1 MLPYGRKD
9 PLPFPFSGRS
19 PVSGLCQTKTQRE
32 TGVKRVETAGVYPLA
47 HCRGTANSPLN
58 LSEKLSALIERIAC
72 AVQVHQQTTAEKAAA
87 QTGRIADATHIPRKI
102 SAEKRKSSNFCCC
115 LDVGVELSS
124 RAVASQVLSP

>member
-1 MLPYGRKD
+1 MLPCGRKD

-19 PVSGLCQTKTQRE
+19 PVSGLRQTKKQRE
-32 TGVKRVETAGVYPLA
+32 TGVKRVETVGVYPLA
-47 HCRGTANSPLN
+47 HRRGTANSPLN
-58 LSEKLSALIERIAC
+58 LSEKLYALIERIAC

-102 SAEKRKSSNFCCC
+102 SVEKEKAATFVAA

>member
-19 PVSGLCQTKTQRE
+19 PVSDLRQTKKQRE
-32 TGVKRVETAGVYPLA
+32 TGVKRVDTYGFYPLA
-47 HCRGTANSPLN
+47 HRRGTANSPLN

-87 QTGRIADATHIPRKI
+87 QTGCIADATHIPRKI
-102 SAEKRKSSNFCCC
+102 SAEKNKKQQ
-115 LDVGVELSS
+115 LS
-124 RAVASQVLSP
+124 LLL